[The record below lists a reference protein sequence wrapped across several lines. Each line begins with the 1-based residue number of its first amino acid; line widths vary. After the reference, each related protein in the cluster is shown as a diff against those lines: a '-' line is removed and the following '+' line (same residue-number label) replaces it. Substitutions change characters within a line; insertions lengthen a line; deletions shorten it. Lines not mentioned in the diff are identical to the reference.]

1 MRDRDEYEQVLQA
14 IGVCLAAR
22 IPFLLWGSPGA
33 GKTAVLESAGLSGWH
48 VETLIVSHHEASDFA
63 GLPVVGTGG
72 TVTLAPPAW
81 AQRLADHDG
90 PSLAFFDEWTT
101 ASPSVQAAALRPLTH
116 HQVGALQLPDTV
128 SFGAAANP
136 ADVAAGGWEL
146 APPTANRFCHL
157 DWDLPLDVYTEC
169 SVTGQ
174 WPTLDVQAVPL
185 SLPAELARW
194 QVLLAGYLRARQ
206 SQLSALPKDAASRG
220 RAFPTP
226 RTWTYAVE
234 LAALATALELP
245 VPVQKLLVYGCVGAS
260 AGHEFLVWA
269 QAQDLPDPE
278 SLLADPGLAVFD
290 GLRPDRLY
298 VVLQSLLSAVLRSP
312 SPARWEAAMDLCALA
327 ASAGGLDAAVPVVRA
342 LVRPGARPAGASM
355 PSSVKVFAGPLALAG
370 LLPGPVSGAA

>member
-1 MRDRDEYEQVLQA
+1 VRNRQDYQDLLSA
-14 IGVCLAAR
+14 IGVCMSAR
-22 IPFLLWGSPGA
+22 IPFLLWGEPGA
-33 GKTAVLESAGLSGWH
+33 GKTAVLESASTCGWH

-63 GLPVVGTGG
+63 GLPVVGGNG

-81 AQRLADHDG
+81 AQRLAHHEG

-116 HQVGALQLPDTV
+116 HEVGALKLPDTV

-157 DWDLPLDVYTEC
+157 DWAMPLEVFTEAV
-169 SVTGQ
+169 VTDR
-174 WPTLDVQAVPL
+174 WPTLELHQVPESYADAL
-185 SLPAELARW
+185 DSWR
-194 QVLLAGYLRARQ
+194 VLLAGYLRARQ

-226 RTWTYAVE
+226 RTWTYATT
-234 LAALATALELP
+234 LAATATSLGLRTE
-245 VPVQKLLVYGCVGAS
+245 VVRLLVYGCVGAS

-278 SLLADPGLAVFD
+278 KVLADPGCVEFE
-290 GLRPDRLY
+290 GMRPDRQY
-298 VVLQSLLSAVLRSP
+298 VVLQSVLAAVTRNST
-312 SPARWEAAMDLCALA
+312 AERWTAAIDLCARA
-327 ASAGGLDAAVPVVRA
+327 AEQGGLDAAVPVVRA
-342 LVRPGARPAGASM
+342 LVRPEARPAGTTVPASIR
-355 PSSVKVFAGPLALAG
+355 VFAGPLALAG
-370 LLPGPVSGAA
+370 LLPGAA